1 MKSIYLQL
9 FLAACFI
16 GLTSCGEEK
25 VKEINVSKIDKF
37 IASFEETGDRKYA
50 DSLIAYVISNEEYL
64 HHKPEKVE
72 TSIRVGASA
81 YLRET
86 VRKLFTEYMLA
97 KDESERAD
105 AILFIGDVHQNDLM
119 DHNTA
124 HFLYL
129 NFVEE
134 YPNDPRWDSI
144 HQKIPKQFTNSEELI
159 AEAGRSI
166 YGDNGM
172 ILSRVTANR
181 FMQYAEIYAL
191 CKPDNPNS
199 ADYLFQ
205 AAEVAK
211 SLELYNRSL
220 YNTRW
225 VIDRFPE
232 HEMAAKALFLKAF
245 TYDDSD
251 LNQSRAI
258 ELYGEFVYRFPEHP
272 FAESARLLK
281 EKASLSDEQ
290 ILKRIRSGFAE

>member
-1 MKSIYLQL
+1 
-9 FLAACFI
+9 
-16 GLTSCGEEK
+16 
-25 VKEINVSKIDKF
+25 
-37 IASFEETGDRKYA
+37 
-50 DSLIAYVISNEEYL
+50 
-64 HHKPEKVE
+64 
-72 TSIRVGASA
+72 
-81 YLRET
+81 
-86 VRKLFTEYMLA
+86 
-97 KDESERAD
+97 
-105 AILFIGDVHQNDLM
+105 
-119 DHNTA
+119 
-124 HFLYL
+124 
-129 NFVEE
+129 
-134 YPNDPRWDSI
+134 
-144 HQKIPKQFTNSEELI
+144 LI